1 MAKYD
6 IIEITQDFYPHG
18 TYTADCF
25 YCSVPGMPEY
35 VPFNK
40 LRNALMNRLRVWIP
54 ELHELTFRDAGNKA
68 YAYVRPAA

>member
-18 TYTADCF
+18 TYTPDAF
-25 YCSVPGMPEY
+25 YSSVPGMPEY
-35 VPFNK
+35 VPYHK
-40 LRNALMNRLRVWIP
+40 LRNALMKHLRAWIP
-54 ELHELTFRDAGNKA
+54 DLPELQFRDAGNKA